1 VLLIEWVS
9 HHGVF
14 EQLIYWRTKF
24 ILGEPQDGGNKATKE
39 MATLAAF
46 FPLGTS
52 KQLLVE

>member
-1 VLLIEWVS
+1 MLIEWVS